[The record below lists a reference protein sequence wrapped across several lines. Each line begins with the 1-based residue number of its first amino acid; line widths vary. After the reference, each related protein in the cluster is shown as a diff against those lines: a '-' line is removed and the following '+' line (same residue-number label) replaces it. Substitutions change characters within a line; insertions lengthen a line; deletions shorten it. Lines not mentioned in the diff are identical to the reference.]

1 MASTSVPRRNTG
13 RIQLITIVRVLVG
26 LIIIFK
32 SVSFIYDNALAV
44 EGITKTG
51 IGIFT
56 KNSEILAF
64 VVAYL
69 GLLCGL
75 FITIGMFTRI
85 AAIIQIPV
93 LILAVFFVNIHS
105 IGENLAE
112 FLLSM
117 VTLVLLIYFARKG
130 SGPLSADEY
139 LKHEP
144 V

>member
-1 MASTSVPRRNTG
+1 MASTTAPGRTTG
-13 RIQLITIVRVLVG
+13 KIQLITIVRVLLG
-26 LIIIFK
+26 LIILFK

-56 KNSEILAF
+56 KNSEILAMILS
-64 VVAYL
+64 YL
-69 GLLCGL
+69 GLLCGF
-75 FITIGMFTRI
+75 FITIGLFTRI

-93 LILAVFFVNIHS
+93 LIVAVFFVNIHS
-105 IGENLAE
+105 IGDNLAE
-112 FLLSM
+112 FMLSM
-117 VTLVLLIYFARKG
+117 VTLVLLVYFARKG

>member
-1 MASTSVPRRNTG
+1 MASTSVPRRTTG
-13 RIQLITIVRVLVG
+13 KIQLITIVRVLLG
-26 LIIIFK
+26 LIIIIK
-32 SVSFIYDNALAV
+32 SVSFIYDNALAE

-56 KNSEILAF
+56 KNSEVLAF
-64 VVAYL
+64 VLSYL

-85 AAIIQIPV
+85 AAIIQVPV
-93 LILAVFFVNIHS
+93 LIMAVFFVNIHS
-105 IGENLAE
+105 IGDNLAE

-117 VTLVLLIYFARKG
+117 VTLVLLFYFAKQG

-144 V
+144 Q